1 MVKEPL
7 PLTIQ
12 VSPREK
18 VVIILVAEEGE
29 KVNPSHCNAFDS
41 CQRLKKSI
49 TNSFYLLITD
59 FFLQL
64 FTICIYSLLEPLCL
78 ENSFKNL

>member
-29 KVNPSHCNAFDS
+29 KVNPSHFNAFDS

-49 TNSFYLLITD
+49 TNSFYLLID
-59 FFLQL
+59 H
-64 FTICIYSLLEPLCL
+64 
-78 ENSFKNL
+78 